1 MKPAPFAY
9 IAARSLEE
17 ALSVKAEHGEEGRF
31 LAGGQSLMPA
41 INFRLAQPA
50 ILIDINP
57 LQALDGVRQQA
68 NGLRIGAM
76 TRYRTLERDA
86 ALRREQPLVSEA
98 LPHIAHPQIR
108 NRGTLGGS
116 LANADPASELPAV
129 MLALRA
135 RMRAQSL
142 RGERW
147 IEAEDFFAGALT
159 TSLAADEI
167 LAEVEIPRA
176 PPRTGTC
183 FMEVARRLGD
193 FALMGVAATLTL
205 DADGRCVGARLA
217 FCSAGDRP
225 MTAEDAARSL
235 MGTRLADAEISQAAA
250 LVQPAIDPSGNVHAS
265 KDYQRHLAVVL
276 TRRALQTAVKRAH
289 GVMAAM
295 VANQAPPHVQ

>member
-1 MKPAPFAY
+1 MKPAPFVY

-17 ALSVKAEHGEEGRF
+17 ALSAKAEYGDEGRF

-50 ILIDINP
+50 VLIDINP
-57 LQALDGVRQQA
+57 LRALDGMRDEA
-68 NGLRIGAM
+68 NGMRIGAM
-76 TRYRTLERDA
+76 TRYRTLERSA
-86 ALRREQPLVSEA
+86 VLRREQPLVGEA
-98 LPHIAHPQIR
+98 IPHIGHPQIR

-129 MLALRA
+129 MLALGA
-135 RMRAQSL
+135 RMRVQSL
-142 RGERW
+142 RSERW
-147 IEAEDFFAGALT
+147 MEAGDFFVGALT

-205 DADGRCVGARLA
+205 DQDGRCTDARLA

-225 MTAEDAARSL
+225 VRAKDAARSL
-235 MGTRLADAEISQAAA
+235 MGTRPADAEIRQAAA
-250 LVQPAIDPSGNVHAS
+250 LVQAAIDPAGNVHAS
-265 KDYQRHLAVVL
+265 REYQRHLAGVL
-276 TRRALQTAVKRAH
+276 TRRALRTAAQRAL
-289 GVMAAM
+289 GALETTKQ
-295 VANQAPPHVQ
+295 QASTHVQ